1 MLRLLLGS
9 VINRS
14 ISEMVRQIQGW
25 VNLWSEAVRLFLG
38 AKCLCFLLVQEL
50 EGMLSASGQT
60 ANKRQGLDLHLDTRL
75 Y

>member
-14 ISEMVRQIQGW
+14 ISEVIRQIQGW
-25 VNLWSEAVRLFLG
+25 VDLWSEAVRLFLG

-50 EGMLSASGQT
+50 ERMLSAKGQT